1 MTDYNVQ
8 FPDGTP
14 LVIQTGTINNTYD
27 IPLVGQDAINYGD
40 DFATAYIRLLSNFAY
55 TSAPSFGTTRTAGQ
69 LWYDTTPST
78 GGLNVFDGTG
88 WDAVP
93 IDSNVVHI
101 AGAETI
107 TGLKT
112 FSVAPD
118 FTNAGEPF
126 TVNSTTTV
134 ANLSAST
141 LDGNA
146 STAFA
151 TALQGT
157 KADAAEVN
165 IGNPPVSGYIYS
177 STTGGVRLWISPTA
191 GSGQVEPVDITDPGV
206 TSPATMSV
214 LLVDDPTGSQDSVT
228 DGGLTYNGTTNTLST
243 TLFIGNLTGTASA
256 ATLATTAT
264 TATTATQVTISSIDG
279 NTSDTTMYPVLVAA
293 NTATDQ
299 VPHLDGAALSYNASS
314 NTLSSTQFV
323 GGGVGLTGLAAGNI
337 SSGILAVAR
346 GGTGVS
352 TSTGSGSAFVLS
364 TSPTFTTSI
373 ITPLINN
380 SSGVTIQW
388 NGTNQFGSQDSSAN
402 GNSSGAFVFD
412 SGANNRNVGFNEM
425 DTTDYAVSA
434 GVTLFN
440 RTSAGHSFRS
450 THSSGAKI
458 YQTEATIVDIP
469 VPNGSLWIV
478 RNLST
483 STGTVTVQAGTGN
496 TLRHYD
502 GSGGTPPATVGA
514 ANPFTLARGGI
525 ATVLKVADGEYD
537 MWGIGLTGGA

>member
-55 TSAPSFGTTRTAGQ
+55 TSAPSFGTNRVAGQ

-78 GGLNVFDGTG
+78 GGLNIFDGTG

-93 IDSNVVHI
+93 IDSTVVHI

-107 TGLKT
+107 VGLKT
-112 FSVAPD
+112 FSAAPD

-134 ANLSAST
+134 ANLSASL

-151 TALQGT
+151 TAAQGAL
-157 KADAAEVN
+157 ADGAE
-165 IGNPPVSGYIYS
+165 PDLLLPSVSGYILS
-177 STTGGVRLWISPTA
+177 STTGGARTWISPTA

-206 TSPATMSV
+206 LSPATMSV

-243 TLFIGNLTGTASA
+243 TLFIGNLTGLASA

-264 TATTATQVTISSIDG
+264 TATTATQVSISSIDG
-279 NTSDTTMYPVLVAA
+279 NTGDTTMYPVLVAA
-293 NTATDQ
+293 NAATDQ
-299 VPHLDGAALSYNASS
+299 APHLDGAALSYNAGT

-323 GGGVGLTGLAAGNI
+323 GGGTGLTGLAAGNI
-337 SSGILAVAR
+337 SSGLLAVAR
-346 GGTGVS
+346 GGTNVS
-352 TSTGSGSAFVLS
+352 TSTGSGTAFVLHN
-364 TSPTFTTSI
+364 SPTFVTKIFVDAIDGVGSNVELQFNGVDKFRTTDE
-373 ITPLINN
+373 TVADN
-380 SSGVTIQW
+380 T
-388 NGTNQFGSQDSSAN
+388 
-402 GNSSGAFVFD
+402 SGAEVKD
-412 SGANNRNVGFNEM
+412 GSGNYRNVGFNDM
-425 DTTDYAVSA
+425 ITTSLSGTGGTTFLTRA
-434 GVTLFN
+434 L
-440 RTSAGHSFRS
+440 AGHSWRA
-450 THSSGAKI
+450 TNTSGVRI
-458 YQTEATIVDIP
+458 FEAEGTDSDIP
-469 VPNGSLWIV
+469 DGAIWNI
-478 RNLST
+478 RNFTT
-483 STGTVTVQAGTGN
+483 STGTVTIDAGASSTI
-496 TLRHYD
+496 RHYD
-502 GSGGTPPATVGA
+502 GSGGTPPRDVNG
-514 ANPFTLARGGI
+514 ANPFTLARGGVASI
-525 ATVLKVADGEYD
+525 TKVADGEYE